1 MTTLEI
7 NQTKTETKVNTDL
20 TENFFVGRIYSNNA
34 FAQKILKPL
43 YFFLEVAFYFI
54 REPSH

>member
-20 TENFFVGRIYSNNA
+20 TENFLVGHIYSNNA
-34 FAQKILKPL
+34 FA
-43 YFFLEVAFYFI
+43 
-54 REPSH
+54 